1 MDTVNEANM
10 AKIEAE
16 MEKRGV
22 EFKLDV
28 SKMSDAL
35 YSELFS
41 EMLEHIGQFTDAPI
55 AYLGNWDITIKVND
69 VEFEK

>member
-10 AKIEAE
+10 AKIEND
-16 MEKRGV
+16 MIKNGIQ
-22 EFKLDV
+22 FKVDV
-28 SKMSDAL
+28 STMSDTL
-35 YSELFS
+35 YRELFS
-41 EMLEHIGQFTDAPI
+41 EMMDYIGKYTDAPI